1 MHTFTAFPNRRMS
14 NAPLTFNHFLNEVFN
29 DNFFG
34 ASDYSHSTPM
44 VNIKETKDGY
54 HLEVAAPG
62 LSKENFS
69 ITMEKDLLTISA
81 EKQTEQKQ
89 EGEKFTRK
97 EFNFSSF
104 KRSFTLPETIDSNN
118 IKAAYENGILKVEL
132 FKKAEVKTE
141 AKKIEIA

>member
-1 MHTFTAFPNRRMS
+1 MNTLTVFPKRMS
-14 NAPLTFNHFLNEVFN
+14 YAPLSFNSILNEVFN

-69 ITMEKDLLTISA
+69 ITMEKDLLTISG

-97 EFNFSSF
+97 EFNYGSF
-104 KRSFTLPETIDSNN
+104 QRSFSLPEEINQEAIDA
-118 IKAAYENGILKVEL
+118 KYENGILKIAL
-132 FKKAEVKTE
+132 PKKEESKKP
-141 AKKIEIA
+141 AKEIKVS

>member
-1 MHTFTAFPNRRMS
+1 MNTLTVFPKRMS
-14 NAPLTFNHFLNEVFN
+14 YAPLSFNSILNEVFN
-29 DNFFG
+29 DNFNFG
-34 ASDYSHSTPM
+34 IDEKHSTPM

-62 LSKENFS
+62 LSKENFD
-69 ITMEKDLLTISA
+69 ITMDKNLLTISA

-104 KRSFTLPETIDSNN
+104 KRSFTLPETIDASN

-132 FKKAEVKTE
+132 LKKAEVKAE
-141 AKKIEIA
+141 VKKIEIA

>member
-1 MHTFTAFPNRRMS
+1 M
-14 NAPLTFNHFLNEVFN
+14 NEVFN